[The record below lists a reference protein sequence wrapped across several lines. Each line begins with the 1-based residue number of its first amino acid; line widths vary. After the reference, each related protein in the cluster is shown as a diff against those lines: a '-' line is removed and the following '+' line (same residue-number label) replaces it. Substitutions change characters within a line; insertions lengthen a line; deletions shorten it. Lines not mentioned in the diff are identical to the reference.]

1 MEDVARLLLAATHQI
16 YSAGEWKL
24 TKSVHFGEE
33 RSTAKFQDRV
43 SAGEQLG
50 LWKILVPSRRDL
62 ELHTGQTGK
71 EP

>member
-1 MEDVARLLLAATHQI
+1 M
-16 YSAGEWKL
+16 
-24 TKSVHFGEE
+24 TKRVHFGEG
-33 RSTAKFQDRV
+33 RSAAKFQDRV

-50 LWKILVPSRRDL
+50 LWKILVPSRGDL